1 MVLAFACFFVWGCA
15 TTPPATTPYNP
26 VFKCSFKDAWDGV
39 LMSLGE
45 CGVHLTRV
53 DRESGWAKG
62 WFTEWDQG
70 MYATYYISVTINEI
84 RANEWRILVDGS
96 FTVTTPIA
104 TPKARGYLRQ
114 RVLRIQEAIT
124 RNINQRTLYWKDS
137 ARKETILWT
146 KF

>member
-1 MVLAFACFFVWGCA
+1 MRNRVLILLASVALLSQFLLSCLV
-15 TTPPATTPYNP
+15 PATMPTAAP
-26 VFKCSFKDAWDGV
+26 
-39 LMSLGE
+39 
-45 CGVHLTRV
+45 
-53 DRESGWAKG
+53 
-62 WFTEWDQG
+62 
-70 MYATYYISVTINEI
+70 
-84 RANEWRILVDGS
+84 
-96 FTVTTPIA
+96 TPIA